1 MFFMGYG
8 KRPVIMKRLIRDKKW
23 KNISYQNYLKFARKR
38 LYEGMFQVPSPS
50 FVSNFKQI

>member
-1 MFFMGYG
+1 MVFMGYG
-8 KRPVIMKRLIRDKKW
+8 KRPVIMKRLIRNKKW

-38 LYEGMFQVPSPS
+38 LYEGMFQLPLPS